1 MVADVKACEH
11 QACEHVMEGVW
22 NKRRGTSANLRIQL
36 LLATAQLT
44 PALLL
49 TESDLNL
56 VPKKIRK
63 EPEKTPDILHLEQFR
78 TPCTGLEAIKPFL
91 SFNTL
96 L

>member
-44 PALLL
+44 PARSALDR
-49 TESDLNL
+49 ERFKSS
-56 VPKKIRK
+56 PKRIKK
-63 EPEKTPDILHLEQFR
+63 EP
-78 TPCTGLEAIKPFL
+78 
-91 SFNTL
+91 
-96 L
+96 